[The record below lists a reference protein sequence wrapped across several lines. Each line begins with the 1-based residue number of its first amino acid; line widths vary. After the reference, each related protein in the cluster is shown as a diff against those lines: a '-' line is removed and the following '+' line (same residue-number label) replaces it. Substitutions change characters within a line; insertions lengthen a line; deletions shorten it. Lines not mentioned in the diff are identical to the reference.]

1 MAKNKEWAAR
11 RGKGD
16 LEDGW
21 VAKKRDRWLRRE
33 MDMGKLVAPLLDRA
47 SALGDISKGV
57 ANRLEKL
64 TQPKY

>member
-1 MAKNKEWAAR
+1 
-11 RGKGD
+11 
-16 LEDGW
+16 
-21 VAKKRDRWLRRE
+21 